1 MSAKSGPNAAISKLK
16 SSPQVRKAAKKARS
30 QAVVAAKKLG
40 VYEKIRQARN
50 PGAGLQGMVE
60 EFSARQTV
68 GWVAVPPGADPVRV
82 TLHLNSLEVGAT
94 WAVDPM
100 PGRQGWGEIRSFRF
114 RTKDVWQYA
123 RTSGKVVVKA
133 DGKALPINGR
143 GMFARPHKNG
153 GLPQSMLKER
163 LASGW
168 VFSSE
173 GVLQL
178 SKKLDTEW
186 QAQVLGLYDQVRQ
199 VLKEAHG
206 YDGFAIYGSLL
217 GAVREGGFIGHDFD
231 FDMAYVSPHAEGR
244 KAADE
249 MKALAFTFI
258 DRGFDVDC
266 RRTALHIHHHENPE
280 TRIDLFHLYFDNDG
294 VLSFPFGVAGEAIV
308 RREDWAGVKE
318 VPFAGRQVAVP
329 SCAEKMVEAIYGAN
343 WRTPKPGFEWGRDRR
358 TRATAGT
365 IGIHTGQEVYWANFY
380 ARTEY
385 TEGST
390 FFEFVNGRD
399 DTPATIIDIG
409 CGDGRDSFAFASSA
423 AARRVFGMDRSHI
436 GVKNA
441 GKKAEVLGIADRAT
455 FHVCD
460 VGDVENLKANLNE
473 AFSASPDAPVMFY
486 LRFFLH
492 SIPEEVQN
500 TLMDVLGEVARPGD
514 MFAAEFRTTKDEAIQ
529 KVHGNHYRRFQDG
542 PAFGRA
548 LADKHGFEVLFE
560 VEGTGLSP
568 YKGEDPELY
577 RVIARR
583 R

>member
-1 MSAKSGPNAAISKLK
+1 MSAAKRSALRSNPAVQAAVHKARQQAID
-16 SSPQVRKAAKKARS
+16 AAKKA
-30 QAVVAAKKLG
+30 G
-40 VYEKIRQARN
+40 VFDRIQKIRRPAEYVV
-50 PGAGLQGMVE
+50 QGCVE
-60 EFSARQTV
+60 DFTPRQV
-68 GWVAVPPGADPVRV
+68 NGWVAAPAGSPPVRV
-82 TLHLNSLEVGAT
+82 TLHLNGLEIGAT
-94 WAVDPM
+94 WAIDPM
-100 PGRQGWGEIRSFRF
+100 PDRTAWGEVRPFRF
-114 RTKDVWQYA
+114 RVRDVWDYGKK
-123 RTSGKVVVKA
+123 TGKVVVKA
-133 DGKALPINGR
+133 DGSPLPIAGKGMYAHPHRNGR
-143 GMFARPHKNG
+143 FTYAELKHKMANG
-153 GLPQSMLKER
+153 HI
-163 LASGW
+163 
-168 VFSSE
+168 FSSE

-178 SKKLDTEW
+178 SKKLDTVW
-186 QAQVLGLYDQVRQ
+186 QGRVLGLYDEVRQ

-206 YDGFAIYGSLL
+206 YDSFAIYGSLL

-249 MKALAFTFI
+249 MKQLAFTFI

-266 RRTALHIHHHENPE
+266 RRTALHIHHGEDHE
-280 TRIDLFHLYFDNDG
+280 TRIDLFHLYFDKDG
-294 VLSFPFGVAGEAIV
+294 VLSFPFGVAGETQV
-308 RREDWAGVKE
+308 RREAWQGVKE
-318 VPFAGRQVAVP
+318 VPFAGRQISVP
-329 SCAEKMVEAIYGAN
+329 SCAEQVVEAIYGVN

-390 FFEFVNGRD
+390 FYDFVNGRE

-409 CGDGRDSFAFASSA
+409 CGDGRDSFAFASA
-423 AARRVFGMDRSHI
+423 GRRVFGMDRSHV

-441 GKKAEVLGIADRAT
+441 GKKAEVLGIAEKAT

-460 VGDVENLKANLNE
+460 VGDVANLTSNLDE
-473 AFSASPDAPVMFY
+473 AFAASADGPVMFY

-492 SIPEEVQN
+492 SIPEDVQD
-500 TLMDVLGEVARPGD
+500 TLMKVLGERARPGD
-514 MFAAEFRTTKDEAIQ
+514 MFAAEFRTTKDEAIA

-542 PAFGRA
+542 PAFGVT
-548 LADKHGFEVLFE
+548 LAEKHGFDVLFE

-583 R
+583 RG